1 MYHKVDDEIGGR
13 KLTLESG
20 EMAKQAD
27 GAVVVTY
34 GDTVIIA
41 AAVSGGIREGIDFF
55 PLTVDYRE
63 KFYAGGKIPG
73 GFFKREGR
81 PTEKETLTSRLI
93 DRPLR
98 PLFPPGFK
106 EDTEVISMA
115 LSADI
120 ANDPDILALIGSSA
134 ALTVSDIPFLGP
146 VGAVRMGRVGGK
158 LILNPTVAELQD
170 SELNIVLAGKEDSI
184 VMVEG
189 GGEEMPEE
197 VLLEAFEEGHKAIQ
211 TIVRMQQTL
220 QQALGRPKREFDSPE
235 QDPELAER
243 LKAHVGERM
252 AETILIKEKQERKT
266 RMGTLR
272 QEVLDSLGGD
282 SEGLTKKLKG
292 LFKDLE
298 SQELRRLIIEQGV
311 RADGRGLKDI
321 RSITGRVSALPRTH
335 GSALFTRGET
345 QALVTVTLGTSQD
358 EQRLDN
364 LETRD
369 FHKTFM
375 LHYNFPP
382 FCTGEVKPIRGPGR
396 REIGHG
402 ALAERALRPVLPPHD
417 QFPYT
422 IRIVSEIL
430 ESNGSSS
437 MATVCGGS
445 LALMDAGAPIRSA
458 VAGIAMGLIQEEGR
472 AFILTDIL
480 GQEDHLGDM
489 DFKVAGTRKGVTGI
503 QMDIKVQGGLTLE
516 VMREALAQAHEARLF
531 VLDRMD
537 EVLTEPR
544 ANLSAYAPRILTVRV
559 PPARVRD
566 VIGPGGKVVRGIV
579 ERTGV
584 SIDIE
589 DDGSITIASVDE
601 SAAQAA
607 VAIIQDLTQEAEIG
621 KIYHGTVKKIMD
633 FGAFVEIFP
642 GTDGLVHISQLAPGR
657 VNKVTD
663 VLNEGDEVDV
673 KVLDVD
679 RQGKIR
685 LSRKDALSAEDRL
698 AKS

>member
-1 MYHKVDDEIGGR
+1 MYHKVDEEIGGR

-55 PLTVDYRE
+55 PLTIDYRE

-81 PTEKETLTSRLI
+81 PTEKETVTCRLI

-106 EDTEVISMA
+106 EDTQVISMA

-120 ANDPDILALIGSSA
+120 ANDPDILAVIGSSA

-146 VGAVRMGRVGGK
+146 VGAVRMGRVGGN
-158 LILNPTVAELQD
+158 LILNPTIAELQD
-170 SELNIVLAGKEDSI
+170 SDLNMALAGSEDSI

-189 GGEEMPEE
+189 GGEEIPEE

-211 TIVRMQQTL
+211 KIVRMQQTL
-220 QQALGRPKREFDSPE
+220 QQAIGRPKREFDSPE
-235 QDPELAER
+235 HDPEFAER
-243 LKAHVGERM
+243 LRAHVGEQM
-252 AETILIKEKQERKT
+252 VEAILIKEKHERKA
-266 RMGTLR
+266 RMKTLR
-272 QEVLDSLGGD
+272 QEVFDSLGGD
-282 SEGLTKKLKG
+282 SEDLTKKLKG
-292 LFKDLE
+292 LFEDLE
-298 SQELRRLIIEQGV
+298 NQELRRLIIERGL

-321 RSITGRVSALPRTH
+321 RSITSRVSALPRTH

-382 FCTGEVKPIRGPGR
+382 FCTGETKPIRGPGR

-417 QFPYT
+417 EFPYT

-503 QMDIKVQGGLTLE
+503 QMDIKIQGLNLE
-516 VMREALAQAHEARLF
+516 VMREALAQAREARLF

-559 PPARVRD
+559 RPDKVRD
-566 VIGPGGKVVRGIV
+566 VIGPGGKMVRSIV

-663 VLNEGDEVDV
+663 VLNEGDEVMV
-673 KVLDVD
+673 KVLEVD

-685 LSRKDALSAEDRL
+685 LSRKDALSAQDQL
-698 AKS
+698 TKS